1 MTKDLHTNDWIFYF
15 LDSLG
20 YPAFVVDSTM
30 EVLAANT
37 SLRQIQCPR
46 EDCPVKEFKT
56 LLGEKPNYRP
66 ENEKCL
72 FCDILFEKKIP
83 FSETFEA
90 EYGSIVWRCNCYTL
104 SPGVFLIYAMEITSQ
119 KSAESKIISNSGSA
133 NECKLF
139 EDISVSGNFFSIP
152 ADPFFTEHFALP
164 VVGLRK
170 GKIVKANK
178 EFWSFSGYEKNRV
191 LGQLLNNFFSGAK
204 NNSQDTFVNTE
215 EGEALFLTA
224 DSQCLRVKYTNVE
237 NVSNLNLCRMVVLE
251 VLDNNK
257 NEQDEENG
265 CSDKGNTKAKAAKG
279 ELASASP
286 DECNSGPFQKIHLH
300 PANEMHLDLKVLYVE
315 DKYVNR
321 KVMKLMLESLGC
333 HVHLA
338 ENGSEGLQVYK
349 DYQNFDIIL
358 MDIQMPVMD
367 GISAVRELKA
377 LYKDLPPVIAVT
389 AFVDVVSFTGFETAG
404 FCDVVYKPVCIDNLL
419 EKLIYWS
426 QKS

>member
-1 MTKDLHTNDWIFYF
+1 MTKDSHSSDWIFYF

-20 YPAFVVDSTM
+20 YPAFVVDANK
-30 EVLAANT
+30 EVLAANS

-56 LLGEKPNYRP
+56 LLGDFPHYRP
-66 ENEKCL
+66 KEEKCL
-72 FCDILFEKKIP
+72 FCDILFEKNIP
-83 FSETFEA
+83 FTETFET
-90 EYGSIVWRCNCYTL
+90 EYGNTIWRCHCYTL
-104 SPGVFLIYAMEITSQ
+104 SVGIYLIYALEITNE
-119 KSAESKIISNSGSA
+119 KSAEKKFLSNTGSVK
-133 NECKLF
+133 ECKLF
-139 EDISVSGNFFSIP
+139 EDISFPQGLLP
-152 ADPFFTEHFALP
+152 LYPDPFFTEHFAMP
-164 VVGLRK
+164 VLGLRK

-191 LGQLLNNFFSGAK
+191 LGREFRKFLSDVNNNAQIDCVIEG
-204 NNSQDTFVNTE
+204 
-215 EGEALFLTA
+215 EGEALFLRA
-224 DSQCLRVKYTNVE
+224 DSKLSVVKYTNVE

-251 VLDNNK
+251 VLDK
-257 NEQDEENG
+257 KKEEKDKSSENG
-265 CSDKGNTKAKAAKG
+265 IPGSNASHG
-279 ELASASP
+279 E
-286 DECNSGPFQKIHLH
+286 GPFSEADDANTDSFEKIQLH
-300 PANEMHLDLKVLYVE
+300 PAEDLSLDLKVLYVE

-321 KVMKLMLESLGC
+321 KVMKLMLETLGC

-338 ENGSEGLQVYK
+338 ENGSEGLQVYE
-349 DYQNFDIIL
+349 DFQDFDIIL

-367 GISAVRELKA
+367 GISAVKELKA

-389 AFVDVVSFTGFETAG
+389 AFVDVANFAGFDTAG